1 MRPLLLPVGRVGCA
15 MRGSFKVATIAGTEV
30 RIHLTF
36 LILLVFVALHGL
48 SRGGGAAGAL
58 DAVLFI
64 SAMFLCVLLHE
75 FGHVFAARGYGIR
88 TPDITLLPIGGVARL
103 ERMPRTP
110 AHELVVAVCGPLV
123 NVGIAALI
131 FLGLGL
137 HPDLDPANFRF
148 EQPGHFWEKL
158 LLWNLLM
165 VAFNLVPAFPMDG
178 GRVLRALLAMV
189 VDYGRATRWAA
200 TIGQGIALSVVLW
213 MLLGGIPFQPILLLI
228 AFFIFMAAGQEAA
241 AVAETEA
248 TRGLRVRDAMMTEFQ
263 VLPADAVL
271 GDAVERLLAGS
282 QHDFPV
288 MDGGGELL
296 GLLSRQRLIEGLAR
310 HGSLHRVADLAEDCP
325 EPVEPAA
332 RLAEALERLRATPCP
347 MLPVFDPSTGRLVG
361 LLTAENVA
369 EVLMVRAALGR

>member
-1 MRPLLLPVGRVGCA
+1 MRW
-15 MRGSFKVATIAGTEV
+15 SFKVASIAGTEV
-30 RIHLTF
+30 RIHVTF
-36 LILLVFVALHGL
+36 FILLAFVALHGF
-48 SRGGGAAGAL
+48 SSGQGAAGAL

-137 HPDLDPANFRF
+137 RPDLDPAGFRF
-148 EQPGHFWEKL
+148 EEPGRFWEKL

-178 GRVLRALLAMV
+178 GRVLRALLALV
-189 VDYGRATRWAA
+189 VDYGKATRWAA

-248 TRGLRVRDAMMTEFQ
+248 TRGLRVRDAMMTDFQ

-271 GDAVERLLAGS
+271 GDAVDLLLAGS

-288 MDGGGELL
+288 LDGDGELL
-296 GLLSRQRLIEGLAR
+296 GVLSRQRLIEGLAR
-310 HGSLHRVADLAEDCP
+310 HGNLHRVADLAEDC
-325 EPVEPAA
+325 VEAVDPAT
-332 RLAEALERLRATPCP
+332 RLGEALERLRATPCP
-347 MLPVFDPSTGRLVG
+347 MLPVLDLASGRLVG

-369 EVLMVRAALGR
+369 EVLMVRAALGRG